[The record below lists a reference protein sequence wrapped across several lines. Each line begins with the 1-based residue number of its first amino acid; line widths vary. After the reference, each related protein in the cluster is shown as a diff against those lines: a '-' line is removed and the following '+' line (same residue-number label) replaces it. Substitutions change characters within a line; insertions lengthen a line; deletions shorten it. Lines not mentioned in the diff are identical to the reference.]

1 MSKTLVNLTMPI
13 VLQGIEDVLEKYPH
27 HPYQKF
33 FANSD
38 FRQGLIAY
46 ILNRIPSHYI
56 SVEVEEKED
65 LFHSSYFHNCLE
77 QAMRIETIVHQGIK
91 QILYEKTE
99 ELSRYIP
106 EVTDPSRV
114 PSNWFG

>member
-1 MSKTLVNLTMPI
+1 MPI
-13 VLQGIEDVLEKYPH
+13 VLQEIEDVLEKYPH

-46 ILNRIPSHYI
+46 ILNRVSSHYI
-56 SVEVEEKED
+56 TVEEEEKEK
-65 LFHSSYFHNCLE
+65 LFHSISLHHCLE
-77 QAMRIETIVHQGIK
+77 QTMRIETIVHQGIK
-91 QILYEKTE
+91 QILCEKSE
-99 ELSRYIP
+99 ELGRYIP